1 MGGVEQDMTC
11 SLEKVD
17 RDNQAN
23 KRTRYGTLDAPVV
36 MRARYTGLGENR
48 MADFHWEV
56 QGILRGR
63 DDARLILKKR
73 QSFLPTWQVGKN
85 FGVKKSWGGDRDF
98 DPGLSDG

>member
-36 MRARYTGLGENR
+36 MRARYTGLGESR

-63 DDARLILKKR
+63 DDARLILKKTELFTDLASGEELR
-73 QSFLPTWQVGKN
+73 SREKLGRGQRF
-85 FGVKKSWGGDRDF
+85 
-98 DPGLSDG
+98 

>member
-23 KRTRYGTLDAPVV
+23 KRTRYGMLDAPVV

-63 DDARLILKKR
+63 DNARLILKKTELFTDLASGEELR
-73 QSFLPTWQVGKN
+73 SREKLGRGQRF
-85 FGVKKSWGGDRDF
+85 
-98 DPGLSDG
+98 

>member
-56 QGILRGR
+56 QRILRGR
-63 DDARLILKKR
+63 DDARLILKKTELFTDLASGEELR
-73 QSFLPTWQVGKN
+73 SREKLGRGQRF
-85 FGVKKSWGGDRDF
+85 
-98 DPGLSDG
+98 

>member
-63 DDARLILKKR
+63 DDARLILKKTELFTDLASGEELR
-73 QSFLPTWQVGKN
+73 SREKLGRGQRF
-85 FGVKKSWGGDRDF
+85 
-98 DPGLSDG
+98 

>member
-23 KRTRYGTLDAPVV
+23 KHTRYGTLDAPVV

-63 DDARLILKKR
+63 DDARLILKKTELFTDLASGEELR
-73 QSFLPTWQVGKN
+73 SREKLGRGQRF
-85 FGVKKSWGGDRDF
+85 
-98 DPGLSDG
+98 

>member
-36 MRARYTGLGENR
+36 MRARYTGLRENR

-63 DDARLILKKR
+63 DDARLILKKTELFTDLASGEELR
-73 QSFLPTWQVGKN
+73 SREKLGRGQRF
-85 FGVKKSWGGDRDF
+85 
-98 DPGLSDG
+98 

>member
-23 KRTRYGTLDAPVV
+23 KRTHYGTLDAPVV

-63 DDARLILKKR
+63 DDARLILKKTELFTDLASGEELR
-73 QSFLPTWQVGKN
+73 SRENLGRGQRF
-85 FGVKKSWGGDRDF
+85 
-98 DPGLSDG
+98 

>member
-56 QGILRGR
+56 QVILRGR
-63 DDARLILKKR
+63 DDARLILKKTELFTDLASGEELR
-73 QSFLPTWQVGKN
+73 SREKLGRGQRF
-85 FGVKKSWGGDRDF
+85 
-98 DPGLSDG
+98 

>member
-63 DDARLILKKR
+63 DDARLILKKTELFTDLASGNR
-73 QSFLPTWQVGKN
+73 SREKLGRGQRF
-85 FGVKKSWGGDRDF
+85 
-98 DPGLSDG
+98 

>member
-56 QGILRGR
+56 QGILRRR
-63 DDARLILKKR
+63 DDTRLILKKTELFTDLASGEELR
-73 QSFLPTWQVGKN
+73 SREKLGRGQRF
-85 FGVKKSWGGDRDF
+85 
-98 DPGLSDG
+98 

>member
-48 MADFHWEV
+48 MADFRWEV

-63 DDARLILKKR
+63 DDARLILKKTELFTDLASGEELR
-73 QSFLPTWQVGKN
+73 SREKLGRGQRF
-85 FGVKKSWGGDRDF
+85 
-98 DPGLSDG
+98 

>member
-23 KRTRYGTLDAPVV
+23 KRTRYGTLDAPVM

-63 DDARLILKKR
+63 DDARLILKKTELFTDLASGEELR
-73 QSFLPTWQVGKN
+73 SREKLGTGQRF
-85 FGVKKSWGGDRDF
+85 
-98 DPGLSDG
+98 

>member
-23 KRTRYGTLDAPVV
+23 KRTRYGMLDAPVV

-63 DDARLILKKR
+63 DDARLILKKTELFTDLASGEELR
-73 QSFLPTWQVGKN
+73 SREKLGTGQRF
-85 FGVKKSWGGDRDF
+85 
-98 DPGLSDG
+98 

>member
-23 KRTRYGTLDAPVV
+23 KLTRYGTLDAPVV

-63 DDARLILKKR
+63 DDARLILKKTELFTDLASGEELR
-73 QSFLPTWQVGKN
+73 SREKLGRGQRF
-85 FGVKKSWGGDRDF
+85 
-98 DPGLSDG
+98 

>member
-63 DDARLILKKR
+63 DDARLILKKTELFTDLASGEELR
-73 QSFLPTWQVGKN
+73 SREKLGRAQRF
-85 FGVKKSWGGDRDF
+85 
-98 DPGLSDG
+98 

>member
-36 MRARYTGLGENR
+36 MRARYTGWGRSQRWGNQKGE
-48 MADFHWEV
+48 
-56 QGILRGR
+56 G
-63 DDARLILKKR
+63 
-73 QSFLPTWQVGKN
+73 
-85 FGVKKSWGGDRDF
+85 
-98 DPGLSDG
+98 

>member
-23 KRTRYGTLDAPVV
+23 KRTRYGTLDAPVM

-63 DDARLILKKR
+63 DDTRLILKKTELFTDLASGEELR
-73 QSFLPTWQVGKN
+73 SREKLGRAQRF
-85 FGVKKSWGGDRDF
+85 
-98 DPGLSDG
+98 